1 MMLPVQVA
9 RTAQMLRAGASV
21 AGVVVDPGTKGK
33 NENAPPGP
41 GDADNSTGMEPCSP
55 THSDR
60 PPDLED
66 VEDAEDGY
74 DNDDQC
80 TRTVRAYPST
90 PLHRAIRGGARVPRV
105 GSDLH
110 PLSTDLQPNFNCL
123 ES

>member
-21 AGVVVDPGTKGK
+21 AGVVEDPGTDK
-33 NENAPPGP
+33 NDPAH
-41 GDADNSTGMEPCSP
+41 GDAYKGMEPCSP

-80 TRTVRAYPST
+80 TRTVRPYPS
-90 PLHRAIRGGARVPRV
+90 PSNRG
-105 GSDLH
+105 
-110 PLSTDLQPNFNCL
+110 
-123 ES
+123 